1 VSGITSATADLCFYL
16 KRKPRTESVARET
29 GISPMQATIIEVPF
43 TAQHRHTPIFRRN
56 GTVARQPLDPAT
68 AERHQALLAGV
79 ARHDTCAFLA
89 LFNYYAPRLKAYM
102 KKLGAS
108 DELAE
113 ELAQDVMFAVW
124 RKADTYDPGKSA
136 VSSWLFTIARNLRID
151 ALRRDQRQTID
162 VADPT
167 LVPAPLPAPDHNIQ
181 AVQQERHI
189 RAVLGALPREQ
200 AEVVTLAFYH
210 GKSHG
215 EIAATLSIPLGT
227 VKSRMR
233 LAFQRIREALE
244 AATNAQRGSAPP
256 RVPVAA

>member
-1 VSGITSATADLCFYL
+1 
-16 KRKPRTESVARET
+16 
-29 GISPMQATIIEVPF
+29 MQATIIEVPF
-43 TAQHRHTPIFRRN
+43 AAPHRHAPIVRRN

-68 AERHQALLAGV
+68 AERHQALLAAV
-79 ARHDTCAFLA
+79 TRRDTGAFMA

-124 RKADTYDPGKSA
+124 RKADTYDPSKSA

-162 VADPT
+162 VTDPT
-167 LVPAPLPAPDHNIQ
+167 LVPAPLPSPDHNIQ
-181 AVQQERHI
+181 QVQQERQI
-189 RAVLGALPREQ
+189 RAVLGALPHEQ

-215 EIAATLSIPLGT
+215 EIAATLAIPLGT

-244 AATNAQRGSAPP
+244 AAADARRGAALP
-256 RVPVAA
+256 RVAAAA